1 MERRDF
7 LQSGFAAG
15 LLGLG
20 GTAVIPSV
28 LSASPRV
35 LADGSVR
42 LSSNENPLGISP
54 AARTAI
60 VEGLDLANRY
70 PGASKAP
77 VVDALA
83 AKHGVRPENIL
94 MGNGSTEVNQ
104 MFVQLFARVRLVTAT
119 PTYEDIG
126 RYAAPFALPVTQV
139 PLRADFSHDL
149 DRMKEVVDRSDGTT
163 VVYIC
168 NPNNPTA
175 TITRSAEI
183 DSWISSAPDNVY
195 FLMDEAYYE
204 YAEADSSYWS
214 ALKFVPQ
221 NPNVIVV
228 RTFSKIFGMAGMRL
242 GYAVAHED
250 TIGRVGSI
258 ASYNNTNHFACVAA
272 LASLQDD
279 SLVQHSVDVNAQART
294 ILEDALDELDIE
306 RLPSHTNF
314 LMHRIQGELQ
324 DYIGRMREKGWLV
337 GRPFS
342 PMLSYNR
349 VSFSL
354 PEHMAQFAETLREFR
369 SHGYV

>member
-7 LQSGFAAG
+7 FQSGFAAG

-20 GTAVIPSV
+20 GTAVLPSV
-28 LSASPRV
+28 LSASPRR

-83 AKHGVRPENIL
+83 AKHGVAPKNIL

-104 MFVQLFARVRLVTAT
+104 MFVQLFARVRLVTAH
-119 PTYEDIG
+119 PTYEDVG

-139 PLRADFSHDL
+139 PLRADYSHDL
-149 DRMKEVVDRSDGTT
+149 DRMKEVVDRSSGPTM
-163 VVYIC
+163 VYIC

-175 TITRSAEI
+175 TVTSSAEI
-183 DSWISSAPDNVY
+183 DSWIASAPDNVY

-204 YAEADSSYWS
+204 YAEEDPSYWS
-214 ALKFVPQ
+214 ALKWVPD

-250 TIGRVGSI
+250 TIGRVGAI

-279 SLVQHSVDVNAQART
+279 ALVERSVDVNARARSV
-294 ILEDALDELDIE
+294 LEDALDELDIE
-306 RLPSHTNF
+306 RLPSRTNF
-314 LMHRIQGELQ
+314 LMHRIQGDLRS
-324 DYIGRMREKGWLV
+324 YIDRMKERGWLV
-337 GRPFS
+337 GRPFP

-349 VSFSL
+349 VSFAL
-354 PEHMAQFAETLREFR
+354 PEDMARFAETLRDFR